1 MGSQVRVTDD
11 LTMLTKGFE
20 MPRLQAAHKCRYMR
34 SGERTVGVS
43 RSAWAGWEVL
53 MGNKDKG
60 GKNTKKV
67 AARSPKEKRADK
79 KAKQKALKGKG
90 SSGTF

>member
-1 MGSQVRVTDD
+1 
-11 LTMLTKGFE
+11 
-20 MPRLQAAHKCRYMR
+20 
-34 SGERTVGVS
+34 
-43 RSAWAGWEVL
+43 

-60 GKNTKKV
+60 GKNTKKA